1 MKQVAP
7 YKKDQKDHEKHES
20 IWLEDD
26 LKLTS
31 LTNKYITRRLNIQII
46 AYKSTETCIDIQI
59 LKKG

>member
-31 LTNKYITRRLNIQII
+31 LTNKLHRCSDIEKKRITTDYENK
-46 AYKSTETCIDIQI
+46 YF
-59 LKKG
+59 